1 MLCEQ
6 SHPSTDN
13 VSCSAAISSEN
24 IQDAMELMKQCLVSE
39 SPVKMVPPIRIM
51 PPMIY
56 STETKYWIP
65 YGNVAVPVY
74 EDIEYKF
81 VHRLQ
86 GYLRDKRQNV
96 ESSRLIRL

>member
-13 VSCSAAISSEN
+13 VSSGALSSEN
-24 IQDAMELMKQCLVSE
+24 LRDAMELMKQCLVSE
-39 SPVKMVPPIRIM
+39 SPVKMIPPIRIM
-51 PPMIY
+51 PPMMKC
-56 STETKYWIP
+56 TETKYWIP

-96 ESSRLIRL
+96 EGSRLIRL